1 MFFYIIAFIFIWL
14 LVVEKVD
21 VDSNMNEAE
30 ENVKGYCHSTSLHA
44 VWKLRAKLCILYL

>member
-1 MFFYIIAFIFIWL
+1 MSAFIFSWL

-30 ENVKGYCHSTSLHA
+30 ENVEWYCHSTSLHA
-44 VWKLRAKLCILYL
+44 VWKL